1 MMRAAHSQFLAM
13 SSLAMPAVALLATTQ
28 AYELRN
34 AGAVLHSHS
43 LNAVLATM
51 LDPAST
57 EFRVT
62 HLEMIKV
69 LYCCQQHIHGTACEQ
84 YVCLHVGQVRLCT

>member
-1 MMRAAHSQFLAM
+1 M
-13 SSLAMPAVALLATTQ
+13 LLQ

-43 LNAVLATM
+43 INAVLAT
-51 LDPAST
+51 LLQEGNKGEGCVG

-62 HLEMIKV
+62 NLEMIKV
-69 LYCCQQHIHGTACEQ
+69 RPCHAAGSHIDKL
-84 YVCLHVGQVRLCT
+84 LHHIGFLGSIDQGKDSK